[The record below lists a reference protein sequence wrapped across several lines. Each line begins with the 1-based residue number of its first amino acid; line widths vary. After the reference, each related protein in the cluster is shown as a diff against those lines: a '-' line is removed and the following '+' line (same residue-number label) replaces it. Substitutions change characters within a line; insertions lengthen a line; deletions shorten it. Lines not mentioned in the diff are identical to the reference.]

1 MDLDMARKETI
12 TKKDIQDAA
21 FDLVCEEGV
30 KNLTARKLAL
40 KIGCSTQPI
49 FRVYQNMEELTL
61 EIFEK
66 AKKYFADF
74 YNAYP
79 KLETLP
85 FLDLGLSYISF
96 AQKEP
101 FLFQALF
108 LTKERYDN
116 TLYDL
121 LNGSN
126 MTVVK
131 EINKAKELGVK
142 DPGALFMKM
151 WIFIHGSACMVIT
164 GDYDLNKEQT
174 KQLLFETYYG
184 FIGK

>member
-1 MDLDMARKETI
+1 MARKETI
-12 TKKDIQDAA
+12 TKRDIQEAA
-21 FDLVCEEGV
+21 FDLVCEEGM
-30 KNLTARKLAL
+30 KNLTARKLAQ

-49 FRVYQNMEELTL
+49 FRVYENMDELTQ
-61 EIFEK
+61 ETFHK
-66 AKKYFADF
+66 AKKYFGDF
-74 YNAYP
+74 YAAFP

-85 FLDLGLSYISF
+85 FVDLGLCYISF

-101 FLFQALF
+101 NLFQSLF
-108 LTKERYDN
+108 LTKDRYEN

-121 LNGSN
+121 LNENS

-131 EINKAKELGVK
+131 EINKAKEIGIQ

-164 GDYDLNKEQT
+164 GDYDLNREQT